1 VRVRKTPK
9 RQAHITVRE
18 VLIIALLYSCG
29 EMTELLVVGEDDS
42 CVVDGIVIGGG
53 GGPRKAGDNLVV
65 LGVYGTT
72 VISLG
77 G

>member
-1 VRVRKTPK
+1 
-9 RQAHITVRE
+9 
-18 VLIIALLYSCG
+18 
-29 EMTELLVVGEDDS
+29 MTELLVVGEDDS